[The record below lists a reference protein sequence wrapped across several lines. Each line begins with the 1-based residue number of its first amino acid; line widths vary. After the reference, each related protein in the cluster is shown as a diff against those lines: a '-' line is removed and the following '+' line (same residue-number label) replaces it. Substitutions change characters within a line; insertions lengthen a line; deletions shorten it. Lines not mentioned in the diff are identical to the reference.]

1 MPEEY
6 TPPDVWTWDPDAPT
20 PFRGNRPIAG
30 ATFER
35 DLPRGKHPFQL
46 HSMGTPNGQK
56 VTILFEELL
65 AAGHEGAEYD
75 AWLIS
80 IMEGDQFGS
89 GFVSINP
96 NSKIPALVDRS
107 GPEPVRVFESGAI
120 LVYLAEKTGQF
131 LPSDPRGRSLAMQW
145 LMWQMAG
152 FGPMHGQAHH
162 FLRYAPGDHPYATE
176 RYTKEARRLMLVLN
190 RRLGEAEYLAG
201 TYSIADISTWP
212 WVRGTQVI
220 DMDLE
225 EYPNIKRWFD
235 AIGARPGVV
244 AGQAVS
250 NASLAFKGRIPLT
263 PEQWSNLFGSKM
275 HANAED

>member
-1 MPEEY
+1 MI
-6 TPPDVWTWDPDAPT
+6 DVHFVP
-20 PFRGNRPIAG
+20 
-30 ATFER
+30 
-35 DLPRGKHPFQL
+35 
-46 HSMGTPNGQK
+46 TPNGHK
-56 VTILFEELL
+56 V
-65 AAGHEGAEYD
+65 
-75 AWLIS
+75 S
-80 IMEGDQFGS
+80 IMLEETGLEHRLIGYDMLKGEHLTPEFRR
-89 GFVSINP
+89 INP
-96 NSKIPALVDRS
+96 NSRLPAIVDHDPPGGGAPFS
-107 GPEPVRVFESGAI
+107 VFESGAI